1 MDQIQFTE
9 LSAKTLQK
17 SFDYAKQQK
26 NPTIEDL
33 HLLLSLIET
42 DGVSQEILDKLSN
55 QKLPAITQE
64 LISRINN
71 LPKIETKI
79 NQPKSSSQFQKILH
93 TSFTESKKL
102 KDNFVSQELL
112 LLALIIEADNQ
123 IKNLLKDYNINQ
135 TNVEKEINDLRQGE
149 SVDSPSKDST
159 YKALEKFTI
168 DLTALAKSGKLDPVI
183 GREDEIRRTMQV
195 LSRRTKNNPVLVGD
209 PGVGKTAIVEGLASR
224 IIAGDIPE
232 SLKNKKILILEM
244 SSLLAGAK
252 FRGEFE
258 ERLKKVIDQVIKS
271 QGQIILFIDE
281 LHTIVGAGG
290 AEGSVD
296 ASNMLKPGLARGV
309 LRVIGATTLTEYRK
323 YIEKDSALER
333 RFQPVMVNQPNVE
346 NTISI
351 LRGLKEKYEIHHG
364 IKITDVAL
372 IAAANLSDR
381 YIQDRFLPDKAID
394 LVDEAT
400 SALRIQMESSPSEI
414 DTLERQVRQ
423 LEIEKKALSKEK
435 TDQSRTRLTKLEKEL
450 AKHKEKLSQL
460 TLRWQ
465 KQKQLLTKLQKHK
478 EDIDKLKS
486 QLKQAERDL
495 KLDKAAEIK
504 YGQIPETEK
513 KLKQAE
519 KDWMQ
524 ISPEKRLIK
533 QEVDQDDIANV
544 VAKWTG
550 IPANKILKTETEKL
564 KKLEEIIKKR
574 VVGQSKAVTAVANA
588 VRRSRLNI
596 SDIDKPIAT
605 FLFLG
610 PTGVG
615 KTETAKALAQ
625 ELFSS
630 EKAIIRIDMSE
641 YSEKHSVARLIGAPP
656 GYVGYDQGG
665 QLTEAVRRQP
675 YSVILLDEIEKAHP
689 QLFSVFLQVF
699 DDGRLTDG
707 KGRTINFTNTV
718 IIMTSNIG
726 AQLISRSDTKN
737 QFQTTKKV
745 EEMTRAIFSPEFLNR
760 IDQIVMFNKLTETD
774 LEKIVEIQINQLLK
788 RLKKQGI
795 KLEITSNAKKYL
807 AKKGFDP
814 VFGARPL
821 KRLIQNEILNPLATK
836 LLENK
841 NNKQSTTLKI
851 TETNGRLIINQ
862 S

>member
-1 MDQIQFTE
+1 
-9 LSAKTLQK
+9 
-17 SFDYAKQQK
+17 
-26 NPTIEDL
+26 
-33 HLLLSLIET
+33 
-42 DGVSQEILDKLSN
+42 
-55 QKLPAITQE
+55 
-64 LISRINN
+64 
-71 LPKIETKI
+71 
-79 NQPKSSSQFQKILH
+79 
-93 TSFTESKKL
+93 
-102 KDNFVSQELL
+102 
-112 LLALIIEADNQ
+112 
-123 IKNLLKDYNINQ
+123 
-135 TNVEKEINDLRQGE
+135 
-149 SVDSPSKDST
+149 
-159 YKALEKFTI
+159 
-168 DLTALAKSGKLDPVI
+168 
-183 GREDEIRRTMQV
+183 
-195 LSRRTKNNPVLVGD
+195 
-209 PGVGKTAIVEGLASR
+209 
-224 IIAGDIPE
+224 
-232 SLKNKKILILEM
+232 
-244 SSLLAGAK
+244 
-252 FRGEFE
+252 
-258 ERLKKVIDQVIKS
+258 
-271 QGQIILFIDE
+271 
-281 LHTIVGAGG
+281 
-290 AEGSVD
+290 
-296 ASNMLKPGLARGV
+296 
-309 LRVIGATTLTEYRK
+309 
-323 YIEKDSALER
+323 
-333 RFQPVMVNQPNVE
+333 
-346 NTISI
+346 
-351 LRGLKEKYEIHHG
+351 
-364 IKITDVAL
+364 
-372 IAAANLSDR
+372 
-381 YIQDRFLPDKAID
+381 
-394 LVDEAT
+394 
-400 SALRIQMESSPSEI
+400 
-414 DTLERQVRQ
+414 
-423 LEIEKKALSKEK
+423 
-435 TDQSRTRLTKLEKEL
+435 
-450 AKHKEKLSQL
+450 
-460 TLRWQ
+460 
-465 KQKQLLTKLQKHK
+465 
-478 EDIDKLKS
+478 
-486 QLKQAERDL
+486 
-495 KLDKAAEIK
+495 EIK
-504 YGQIPETEK
+504 YGQIPEIEK

-656 GYVGYDQGG
+656 GYVGYDEGG

-689 QLFSVFLQVF
+689 RLFSVFLQVF

-737 QFQTTKKV
+737 QSQTTKKV